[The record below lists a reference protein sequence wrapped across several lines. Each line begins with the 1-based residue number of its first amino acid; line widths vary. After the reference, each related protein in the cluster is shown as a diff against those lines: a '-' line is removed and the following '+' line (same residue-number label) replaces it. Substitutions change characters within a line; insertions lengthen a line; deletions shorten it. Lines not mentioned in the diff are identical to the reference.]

1 MRSRI
6 GLSVLI
12 IVCLVLPLSLEVM
25 ASEMIGIY
33 AMVDRVVFEPN
44 ENAPERIQIWGAYI
58 TNRDETA
65 KRGYMYFRLPGAFQP
80 QEANEAAKKEWAD
93 IKASAKSGQAIAF
106 GRRFFP
112 FVQHLQGDE
121 YFKTLGRVR
130 PAEEKPVDPE
140 PYPVNIGLSKVTD
153 AATTNKLNAAPA
165 K

>member
-1 MRSRI
+1 MKHRI
-6 GLSVLI
+6 GLTAFILACLI
-12 IVCLVLPLSLEVM
+12 LPLSLEVA

-44 ENAPERIQIWGAYI
+44 DNAPQSIQIWGSFI
-58 TNRDETA
+58 TNRDQTA
-65 KRGYMYFRLPGAFQP
+65 KRGYMYFRLPSAFQP
-80 QEANEAAKKEWAD
+80 LEANEVAKKEWLD
-93 IKASAKSGQAIAF
+93 IKAAAKTGQVIGF

-112 FVQHLQGDE
+112 YVQHEQADE

-130 PAEEKPVDPE
+130 PAGEKPNSPE

-153 AATTNKLNAAPA
+153 TAITNKLKEAPA